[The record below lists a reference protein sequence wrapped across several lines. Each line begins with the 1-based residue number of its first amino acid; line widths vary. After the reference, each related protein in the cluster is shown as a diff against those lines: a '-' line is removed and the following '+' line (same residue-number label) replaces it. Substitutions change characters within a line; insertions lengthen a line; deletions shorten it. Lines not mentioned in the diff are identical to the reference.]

1 MRKRRL
7 FHFCNREFGLLNL
20 TKRRIK
26 VSTFDSLNDPFE
38 LLCHNSGDKEVRRRL
53 QSFKQYAAKT
63 TGILCFSKEISSPV
77 QWAHY
82 ADRHTGICL
91 GFDVSE
97 EMVED
102 VVYTS
107 ERLKFEYDAESWMA
121 GPGSPAWQTFLT
133 KYDHWSYE
141 KESRVFGTLGT
152 PDSDT
157 GLYFKGFD
165 NDIELKEVTVGYQ
178 SKISRRDLDDCLGGL
193 VGLVE
198 TYKVRPA
205 FNSYNMVRNMDAS
218 LWV

>member
-7 FHFCNREFGLLNL
+7 FHFCNLEFGLLNL
-20 TKRRIK
+20 KKRRIK
-26 VSTFDSLNDPFE
+26 VSTFDALNDPFE
-38 LLCHNSGDKEVRRRL
+38 LLCHNSGDKEVRRKL
-53 QSFKQYAAKT
+53 QSFKDYAAKT

-97 EMVED
+97 EMIED

-107 ERLKFEYDAESWMA
+107 ERMKFEYDDEAWLA

-133 KYDHWSYE
+133 KCDHWSYE
-141 KESRVFGTLGT
+141 NESRVFGKLGT
-152 PDSDT
+152 PDVDT
-157 GLYFKGFD
+157 GQYFKGFD
-165 NDIELKEVTVGYQ
+165 NDIELKEVAVGYQ
-178 SKISRRDLDDCLGGL
+178 SKITRRELNDCLGDMM
-193 VGLVE
+193 GLVE

-205 FNSYNMVRNMDAS
+205 FTSYKMVRNMDES
-218 LWV
+218 NWS